1 MTRPRQRPADSAQSK
16 TPCMPGHSTR
26 ENRETRDASA
36 PDVRRRSVGEGSGR
50 TADAYASRESDEG
63 VVPTNAPNNDARSRS
78 AEEREGRPST
88 KENPA
93 QSPSPRTQ
101 GRSGAPGE
109 SMGLLGVRQV
119 AQREKRLRFT
129 ALLHHVSIAQ
139 LRASYVALKHDAAP
153 GVDGLTWHEYQH
165 DLDHRLATLH
175 ERVHRGSFRALPSKR
190 VYIPKASGGQRPL
203 GIAALEDKIVQH
215 AVSTVMAA
223 VYEADFLG
231 FSYGF
236 RPGRSQ
242 HDALD
247 ALWVGLMQRRVNW
260 VLDADIQGF
269 FDTLDHEWLMRFV
282 AHRIADPRILRLVRK
297 WLRAGVLEGD
307 TRTETEVGTRKGRCS
322 RRCWRTSI
330 STTSSISGGTS
341 GDSSRQR
348 ATSWSSGTR
357 MTS

>member
-1 MTRPRQRPADSAQSK
+1 
-16 TPCMPGHSTR
+16 
-26 ENRETRDASA
+26 
-36 PDVRRRSVGEGSGR
+36 
-50 TADAYASRESDEG
+50 
-63 VVPTNAPNNDARSRS
+63 
-78 AEEREGRPST
+78 
-88 KENPA
+88 
-93 QSPSPRTQ
+93 
-101 GRSGAPGE
+101 
-109 SMGLLGVRQV
+109 MGLLGVRQV

-129 ALLHHVSIAQ
+129 ALLHHLSIAQ
-139 LRASYVALKHDAAP
+139 LRASYIALKRDAAP

-175 ERVHRGSFRALPSKR
+175 ERVHRGSFRALPPKR
-190 VYIPKASGGQRPL
+190 VYIPKASGGQRPV

-236 RPGRSQ
+236 RPGRSP

-282 AHRIADPRILRLVRK
+282 AHRIADPRILQLVGMPARRKRL
-297 WLRAGVLEGD
+297 
-307 TRTETEVGTRKGRCS
+307 
-322 RRCWRTSI
+322 
-330 STTSSISGGTS
+330 
-341 GDSSRQR
+341 
-348 ATSWSSGTR
+348 SSGRLDLLPSGARPGFPARRLQLRLDDVRYATDDPPMGLPPHSR
-357 MTS
+357 LPAEAVGPIGYLPAAGSPDPRDLPAEIVRRGPR